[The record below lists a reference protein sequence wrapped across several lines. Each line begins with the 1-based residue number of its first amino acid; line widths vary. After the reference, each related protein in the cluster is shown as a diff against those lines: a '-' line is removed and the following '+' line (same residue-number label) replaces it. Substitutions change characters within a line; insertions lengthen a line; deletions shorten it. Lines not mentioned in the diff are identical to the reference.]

1 MSLTRL
7 VSFDTHCRLGPC
19 IVTADEIGDPHS
31 LELQTWVNGEA
42 RQHSNTRELLFDCFD
57 LVKHLSTAFTLEPG
71 DIISTGTPGG
81 VGAAMK
87 PPRFLQAGDMVT
99 ISIANIGRLENQ
111 VTAEPEGTP
120 RI

>member
-7 VSFDTHCRLGPC
+7 VSVDTHCPLGPY
-19 IVTADEIGDPHS
+19 IVTADELGDPHS

-57 LVKHLSTAFTLEPG
+57 LVKHLSTPFTLEPG

-87 PPRFLQAGDMVT
+87 PPRFLPAGDMVT

-111 VTAEPEGTP
+111 VIAEPEGTP